1 MQFISNLKTPSSF
14 KGNRLTFTFKSNSF
28 PLHTVVAYLTFDSV
42 MGDRAAEALLSCHG
56 IYINL
61 DGSLARFFIMTFSDI
76 FFVMFAC
83 STVDLKP
90 THGGWTRLSIPY
102 G

>member
-14 KGNRLTFTFKSNSF
+14 KDNRLAFTFKSNSF
-28 PLHTVVAYLTFDSV
+28 PLHTIVAYLTFDFA
-42 MGDRAAEALLSCHG
+42 MGDRAAEALLSYHCLTG

-61 DGSLARFFIMTFSDI
+61 DGFLAFIMTVSDI

-83 STVDLKP
+83 STVDP
-90 THGGWTRLSIPY
+90 
-102 G
+102 